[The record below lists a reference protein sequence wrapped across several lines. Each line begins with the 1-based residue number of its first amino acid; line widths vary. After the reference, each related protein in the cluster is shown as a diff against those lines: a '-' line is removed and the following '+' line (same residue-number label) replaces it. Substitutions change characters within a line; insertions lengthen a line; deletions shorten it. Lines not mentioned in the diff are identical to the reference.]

1 MYFKTEIVTG
11 KQNLLDLIKNTVK
24 VPDFSKI
31 GENVFDEDYNLVPYK
46 PENVVVHNIAVIPG
60 DTSISLGGSGH
71 YSTMWYTTSQTL
83 NGHAIDKD
91 ATYVVTFAVYEEDD
105 LLGSQKIKNEISGM
119 HETLTR
125 FYGSFSKTLSLYE
138 TFLRVFDALEN
149 RNERKMAVAADC
161 MIADIRAMLQGDF
174 DNSYATENNCNQAME
189 SNDDSEEDDESDE
202 DDDSDE

>member
-46 PENVVVHNIAVIPG
+46 PENVVVHNITVIPG

-149 RNERKMAVAADC
+149 RNERKMAIAADC
-161 MIADIRAMLQGDF
+161 MISDIRAMLQGDF

>member
-1 MYFKTEIVTG
+1 MYFNTEIVTG

-149 RNERKMAVAADC
+149 RNERKMAIAADC

-189 SNDDSEEDDESDE
+189 SNDDSEEDD
-202 DDDSDE
+202 DSDE